1 MGKITGLLKKIN
13 SSRLMK
19 SYLTSIALLIAFSIF
34 VWIRT
39 GNFQTLIL
47 IAASTLIN
55 SAIITIGFISST
67 AKIIRDFKKDMEEI
81 KQGDFTKELNPKQY
95 FVFAPIAE
103 GINSLTGEM
112 KYIVSKF
119 NNLSVSILEA
129 SNTVNSTSQQAST
142 AMEDISKTMD
152 EIAKGASD
160 QAQQAQQGVEMVDK
174 LSEQINFVY
183 ESYKQV
189 TDETDKIS
197 GLNSVGLDSVR
208 ILRGKSKENYETSEK
223 IFSVVENL
231 ANTLNDIGFFVESIE
246 NIAEQTNL
254 LALNAAIEAARAG
267 EAGKG
272 FAVVAEEVRKLA
284 DQSRKST
291 EEINVLMQSIQ
302 EESNLAIQ
310 SIEVMKKVSQEQNEA
325 VNQTDS
331 SFTNI
336 ANAITSIVEKINDVN
351 NAVNKM
357 QNDKILVT
365 ASIENISS
373 VSEETAAASQE
384 VAATTEHEL
393 RAIEGMEKASIRLNK
408 LLMEFDSLLKK
419 YIVE

>member
-1 MGKITGLLKKIN
+1 MKKI
-13 SSRLMK
+13 SIFIKRIRASRLAISLMI
-19 SYLTSIALLIAFSIF
+19 SLILLIVFSVI
-34 VWIRT
+34 IGTKT
-39 GNFQTLIL
+39 GSFQTVIL
-47 IAASTLIN
+47 LAAIYIAN
-55 SAIITIGFISST
+55 CAIIIISFLSST
-67 AKIIRDFKKDMEEI
+67 VKIIRNFKSDMEGI
-81 KQGDFTKELNPKQY
+81 RQGDFTKELDPGQY
-95 FVFAPIAE
+95 LVFAPIAE
-103 GINSLTGEM
+103 GINSLTAEM
-112 KYIVSKF
+112 KYIISNF

-129 SNTVNSTSQQAST
+129 SSTVTSSSQQASL

-160 QAQQAQQGVEMVDK
+160 QAQQAQQGVEMVDN

-189 TDETDKIS
+189 TDETDRIN
-197 GLNSVGLDSVR
+197 GLNNVGLDSVS
-208 ILRGKSKENYETSEK
+208 ILRGKSNENYKTSEK

-231 ANTLNDIGFFVESIE
+231 ANTINDISFFVESIE

-272 FAVVAEEVRKLA
+272 FAVVADEVRKLA

-291 EEINVLMQSIQ
+291 EEINNLMQSIQ
-302 EESNLAIQ
+302 EESSLAIQ
-310 SIEVMKKVSQEQNEA
+310 SIEVMRKVSQEQNTA

-357 QNDKILVT
+357 QNDKIQVT
-365 ASIENISS
+365 TSIENISS

-393 RAIEGMEKASIRLNK
+393 SSIEDMKKASNQLNK
-408 LLMEFDSLLKK
+408 LVMEFDSLLKK
-419 YIVE
+419 YKVE